1 MNKYTNDRSYG
12 RMKPKSIVFEN
23 KPDVVHDLH
32 EQPEQ
37 QEFKQVS
44 NRGGY
49 LAGERLLKKLN
60 SVPKK
65 PLDLKILERSLAEVL
80 STF

>member
-23 KPDVVHDLH
+23 KPDVVHNLH

-44 NRGGY
+44 NRGNY